1 MNRAKPCAR
10 STDGRAGGS
19 GWSAAP
25 ASCVGQNPSPAH
37 GDDAPG
43 PAGQLG
49 IVGHEDEC
57 GAGRGIEVE
66 EHVDDGAARF
76 VVEVAGRLVGEE
88 DFRAVD
94 KGAGQGDA
102 LLLAAGELV
111 RVVVGAVGQA
121 DTGEVVEGGGLR
133 VADTTQL
140 ERHEDIFQGGERGEK
155 LEALENETGGGITQ
169 RGQAVLVQVAEV
181 MSVQN
186 DAAGGR
192 TVQAGAESEQGGFAA
207 ARRSDDGAGCARGEV
222 KGDVGQDG
230 ERMPGGRVSLA
241 QSVGREDGRGH
252 FGLGR
257 GPFRGLLGVH
267 MRGIL
272 YALLCGAVVA
282 TAVAGEPGRVVILG
296 DSITSGYNLNPEE
309 AYPALLQEKIKAA
322 GFDYAVVNA
331 GLSGDTTA
339 GGLRRVDWALGEGA
353 ADVMVIA
360 LGGNDGLRGLPVAQV
375 EENLAAIM
383 AKARAANP
391 AVKIIVAGM
400 QMPGSM
406 GQDYAE
412 SFAAAFGNVAQAHGA
427 VLLPFLLE
435 GVAGDPGL
443 NQPDLIHPTA
453 EGQRRIA
460 ETVWPVLQGVLS
472 AGEG

>member
-1 MNRAKPCAR
+1 
-10 STDGRAGGS
+10 
-19 GWSAAP
+19 
-25 ASCVGQNPSPAH
+25 
-37 GDDAPG
+37 
-43 PAGQLG
+43 
-49 IVGHEDEC
+49 
-57 GAGRGIEVE
+57 
-66 EHVDDGAARF
+66 
-76 VVEVAGRLVGEE
+76 
-88 DFRAVD
+88 
-94 KGAGQGDA
+94 
-102 LLLAAGELV
+102 
-111 RVVVGAVGQA
+111 
-121 DTGEVVEGGGLR
+121 
-133 VADTTQL
+133 
-140 ERHEDIFQGGERGEK
+140 
-155 LEALENETGGGITQ
+155 
-169 RGQAVLVQVAEV
+169 
-181 MSVQN
+181 
-186 DAAGGR
+186 
-192 TVQAGAESEQGGFAA
+192 
-207 ARRSDDGAGCARGEV
+207 
-222 KGDVGQDG
+222 
-230 ERMPGGRVSLA
+230 
-241 QSVGREDGRGH
+241 
-252 FGLGR
+252 
-257 GPFRGLLGVH
+257 

-282 TAVAGEPGRVVILG
+282 TAAAGEPGRVVILG

-322 GFDYAVVNA
+322 GLDYAVVNA

-406 GQDYAE
+406 GQDYTE
-412 SFAAAFGNVAQAHGA
+412 SFAAVFGRAAQAHGA

-435 GVAGDPGL
+435 AVAGDPRM

-460 ETVWPVLQGVLS
+460 ETVWPVLRGVIPPEENRG
-472 AGEG
+472 GEQ

>member
-1 MNRAKPCAR
+1 M
-10 STDGRAGGS
+10 
-19 GWSAAP
+19 
-25 ASCVGQNPSPAH
+25 
-37 GDDAPG
+37 
-43 PAGQLG
+43 
-49 IVGHEDEC
+49 GHEDEC
-57 GAGRGIEVE
+57 GAGRGIEFE
-66 EHVDDGAARF
+66 EHVDDGAACF

-94 KGAGQGDA
+94 KSAGQGNA

-111 RVVVGAVGQA
+111 RIVAGAVGQA
-121 DTGEVVEGGGLR
+121 DPGEVVEGGGLR
-133 VADTTQL
+133 TADPAQL
-140 ERHEDIFQGGERGEK
+140 ERHEDVLQGGERGEK
-155 LEALENETGGGITQ
+155 LEALENETGGGIAQ

-192 TVQAGAESEQGGFAA
+192 TVQAGAESEQGGFAT
-207 ARRSDDGAGCARGEV
+207 ARGSDDGAGSTRGKVE
-222 KGDVGQDG
+222 GDVGQDG
-230 ERMPGGRVSLA
+230 ERVPGGRVGLA
-241 QSVGREDGRGH
+241 QSVDRENGHGH
-252 FGLGR
+252 FGLGT

-272 YALLCGAVVA
+272 YALFCGAVVA
-282 TAVAGEPGRVVILG
+282 TAAAGEPGRVVILG

-322 GFDYAVVNA
+322 GLDYAVVNA
-331 GLSGDTTA
+331 GLSGDTMA
-339 GGLRRVDWALGEGA
+339 GGLRRIDWVLGEGA
-353 ADVMVIA
+353 ADVLVIA

-383 AKARAANP
+383 VKARAANP
-391 AVKIIVAGM
+391 AVKIMVAGM

-406 GQDYAE
+406 GRDYTE
-412 SFAAAFGNVAQAHGA
+412 SFAAVFGRAAQAHGA

-435 GVAGDPGL
+435 RVAGDPGM

-460 ETVWPVLQGVLS
+460 ETVWPVLRGVITPEENRG
-472 AGEG
+472 GEQ

>member
-1 MNRAKPCAR
+1 
-10 STDGRAGGS
+10 
-19 GWSAAP
+19 
-25 ASCVGQNPSPAH
+25 
-37 GDDAPG
+37 
-43 PAGQLG
+43 
-49 IVGHEDEC
+49 VGHEDER
-57 GAGRGIEVE
+57 GARRGIEFE
-66 EHVDDGAARF
+66 EHVDDGAACF
-76 VVEVAGRLVGEE
+76 VVEVAGRFVGEE

-94 KGAGQGDA
+94 KGAGQSDA
-102 LLLAAGELV
+102 LLFAAGELV
-111 RVVVGAVGQA
+111 RVVAGAVGQA
-121 DTGEVVEGGGLR
+121 DPGEVVEGGGLR
-133 VADTTQL
+133 TADPAQL
-140 ERHEDIFQGGERGEK
+140 KRHEDVLQGGERGEK
-155 LEALENETGGGITQ
+155 LEALENETGGGIAQ
-169 RGQAVLVQVAEV
+169 RGQTVLVQVAEV

-192 TVQAGAESEQGGFAA
+192 TVQPGAESEQGGFTT
-207 ARRSDDGAGCARGEV
+207 ARGSDDGAGSTRGKVE
-222 KGDVGQDG
+222 GDVGQDG
-230 ERMPGGRVSLA
+230 ERVAGGRVGLA
-241 QSVGREDGRGH
+241 QSVDGEDGRGH

-282 TAVAGEPGRVVILG
+282 TAAAGEPGRVVILG

-322 GFDYAVVNA
+322 GLDYAVVNA

-406 GQDYAE
+406 GQDYTE
-412 SFAAAFGNVAQAHGA
+412 SFAAVFGRAAQAHGA

-435 GVAGDPGL
+435 AVAGDPRM

-460 ETVWPVLQGVLS
+460 ETVWPVLRGVIPPEENRG
-472 AGEG
+472 GEQ